1 MPRLAVAQIRPSKG
15 EYAANLQKIGGV
27 LAQIAKLDPPVDLVI
42 FPETVTSGY
51 FVEGGVRDVAV
62 TAGTLFRDLTLEH
75 EAAAAPPIDVAVGF
89 YEVFQNHFYNSCLY
103 ASLGNAS
110 PGNASPGNASLGH
123 ASPGNASSGNASL
136 GHASLSHASLGH
148 ASPGIK
154 HVHRKVFL
162 PTYGVFDEER
172 FVERGRDIQAF
183 DTRFG
188 RVAILI
194 CEDAWHSITGTIV
207 ALQGAQLVIVPSAS
221 PARGTGMDEEGTR
234 LPASVVRWERIL
246 KGIADEHGV
255 WVAFAS
261 LVGFEGGKGF
271 PGGSVLVSPGGE
283 IVLRGPLFEEAVLT
297 YDLDF
302 EELTRARAESPLLAD
317 LEVNLPHLIKN
328 LGTREGGRG
337 TGKRKAIKF
346 DAATNGSHPSPV
358 PRPPSPIHIIGRGVE
373 EGDPLAIDTDLA
385 RRWLVSFLKDEVV
398 RRRGFTKGIVG
409 LSGGVDSSLTAF
421 LAVEALGK
429 ENVIAVRMPYKTS
442 SPESLEHAQLVID
455 RLGIEALTI
464 DISAAV
470 DGYLSQVETN
480 GAADPTRRGNV
491 MARERM
497 IVLFD
502 LSAKYKALPIG
513 TSNKSERLLGYFTW
527 HADDT
532 PPVNPLGDLFK
543 TQVRALARHVGVPD
557 VILRKPP
564 TPDLIPGQ
572 TTEGDYGISYDKV
585 DRILYYLIRGMR
597 PDDIVARGFTREEVD
612 KVERRLESTHWKRRL
627 PTVAVM
633 SQTAIGEFY
642 LRPVDY

>member
-1 MPRLAVAQIRPSKG
+1 MPRIAIAQLRPKKG
-15 EYAANLQKIGGV
+15 DYAANLQKIGGV
-27 LAQIAKLDPPVDLVI
+27 LAQVAKLEPAPDLVI
-42 FPETVTSGY
+42 FPETSTSGY

-62 TAGTLFRDLTLEH
+62 TAGTLFRDLQVEH
-75 EAAAAPPIDVAVGF
+75 EAAKAPPLDVAVGF
-89 YEVFQNHFYNSCLY
+89 YEVFQNHFYNSCLF
-103 ASLGNAS
+103 ASL
-110 PGNASPGNASLGH
+110 
-123 ASPGNASSGNASL
+123 GNASSGNAP
-136 GHASLSHASLGH
+136 
-148 ASPGIK
+148 PGVT
-154 HVHRKVFL
+154 HVHRKMFL

-172 FVERGRDIQAF
+172 FVERGRELRAF
-183 DTRFG
+183 DTRWG
-188 RVAILI
+188 RAAILI
-194 CEDAWHSITGTIV
+194 CEDAWHSLSGTIA
-207 ALQGAQLVIVPSAS
+207 ALEGAQLVIVPSAS
-221 PARGTGMDEEGTR
+221 PARGTGMDEEGVR

-246 KGIADEHGV
+246 RGIADEHGV
-255 WVAFAS
+255 WVVFSS

-271 PGGSVLVSPGGE
+271 PGGSVVVSPGGE

-297 YDLDF
+297 YDVDF
-302 EELTRARAESPLLAD
+302 GEITRARAEAPLLGD

-328 LGTREGGRG
+328 LGKGETGR
-337 TGKRKAIKF
+337 GKRKARPVEF
-346 DAATNGSHPSPV
+346 DPATNGASGQSAIRNPQSA
-358 PRPPSPIHIIGRGVE
+358 IHVVGRGVE

-398 RRRGFTKGIVG
+398 RRRGFTKGIVAI
-409 LSGGVDSSLTAF
+409 SGGIDSSLTAY

-429 ENVIAVRMPYKTS
+429 ENVIGVRMPYKTS

-455 RLGIEALTI
+455 QLGIQSLTV
-464 DISAAV
+464 DITAAV
-470 DGYLSQVETN
+470 DGYLAQVEKD
-480 GAADPTRRGNV
+480 GSADATRRGNV

-502 LSAKYKALPIG
+502 LSAKHKALPIG

-564 TPDLIPGQ
+564 TPDLVPGQ

-585 DRILYYLIRGMR
+585 DRILYYLLRGMK
-597 PDDIVARGFTREEVD
+597 PAEVVARGFTPEEVA
-612 KVERRLESTHWKRRL
+612 KVAGRLESTHWKRRL
-627 PTVAVM
+627 PTVAMM